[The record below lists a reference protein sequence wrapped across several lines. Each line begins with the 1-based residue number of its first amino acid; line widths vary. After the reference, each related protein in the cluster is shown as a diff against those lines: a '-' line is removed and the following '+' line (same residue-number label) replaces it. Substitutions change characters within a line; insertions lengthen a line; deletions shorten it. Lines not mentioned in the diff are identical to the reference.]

1 MNLYRLHY
9 YNFGTE
15 VFTWDG
21 SQTSVLIG
29 WRGLGGLEGR
39 WVSAINN
46 NYFSQG
52 TLTEEEVLFKFGEEL

>member
-21 SQTSVLIG
+21 SQTPVVIG
-29 WRGLGGLEGR
+29 WRSSEGW
-39 WVSAINN
+39 WVSTINN
-46 NYFSQG
+46 NHFSRG
-52 TLTEEEVLFKFGEEL
+52 ALAEEEVLFKFGEE